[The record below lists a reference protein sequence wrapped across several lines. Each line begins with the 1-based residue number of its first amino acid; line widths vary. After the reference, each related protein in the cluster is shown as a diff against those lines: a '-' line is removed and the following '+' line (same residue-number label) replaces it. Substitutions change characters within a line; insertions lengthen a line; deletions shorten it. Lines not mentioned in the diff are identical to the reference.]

1 MKTKYKIMTLLLVA
15 STMQSCN
22 LLGSIDDIKP
32 PYKLTDE
39 TLIIDTNSA
48 EKALNGIYVSW
59 RGYDLRTFS
68 YGMFSLAQ
76 TQKGAGAAGASDF
89 EEELIRLDNVLV
101 EKGYSSCYY
110 VLNEANS
117 FLVNLEASTV
127 PGLSDTRRNEMIAE
141 ARCQRALANLTL
153 LRCFGE
159 YYDLSSKY
167 GICLFENELIR
178 ENIARKRSSVQDVYT
193 SILNDLEFAIK
204 YAPSKSEHYYI
215 TPTFAKALKARTLM
229 AQGNY
234 NEAAQTA
241 GEVINEAIGN
251 GYELEDNYEDIFTNQ
266 FNSSEMLF
274 APYVSAPNEVV
285 TSYWS
290 GFKPGNLIEEIA
302 KNIDTENNID
312 SRYQYAYVDPSIV
325 SDYNTNKYP
334 LKEGNT
340 DVNSYYFMRLAEVYY
355 IKAEA
360 EARLGTSTGYT
371 EARKALKTV
380 IERAGYDEE
389 YVDAISDANLLGMIL
404 KHKLMD
410 LNAENFEEWFDLVR
424 YHREGGF
431 EGWSADELAVL
442 PKFSYLLL
450 PIPRNA
456 IGGNNLLEQNPEYV
470 VKQ

>member
-1 MKTKYKIMTLLLVA
+1 MTLLLAV
-15 STMQSCN
+15 STIQSCD

-39 TLIIDTNSA
+39 TLIIDANSA
-48 EKALNGIYVSW
+48 EKALNGVYVSW
-59 RGYDLRTFS
+59 RTYDVRTFS

-76 TQKGAGAAGASDF
+76 TQKGSQIAGASDF
-89 EEELIRLDNVLV
+89 EKELIKLDNVLV
-101 EKGYSSCYY
+101 EKGYLSSYY
-110 VLNEANS
+110 IVNEVNS
-117 FLVNLEASTV
+117 FLINLGVDAV
-127 PGLSDTRRNEMIAE
+127 PGLLDTRRNEMIAE

-153 LRCFGE
+153 LRCYGE

-178 ENIARKRSSVQDVYT
+178 ENIARARSSVQDVYT

-204 YAPSKSEHYYI
+204 YAPSKFEHYYI

-234 NEAAQTA
+234 NEAALVA
-241 GEVINEAIGN
+241 GEVINEAGVN
-251 GYELEDNYEDIFTNQ
+251 GYALEDNYADIFTNQ
-266 FNSSEMLF
+266 FNSPEMLF
-274 APYVSAPNEVV
+274 APCIFAPNELISSNW
-285 TSYWS
+285 T
-290 GFKPGNLIEEIA
+290 GFMPGNLIEAIA
-302 KNIDTENNID
+302 KNISAEGDID

-325 SDYNTNKYP
+325 PEYGTNKYP
-334 LKEGNT
+334 LKEGNN
-340 DVNSYYFMRLAEVYY
+340 DLNSYYFMRLAEVYY

-360 EARLGTSTGYT
+360 EARLGTSTGYA
-371 EARKALKTV
+371 EARKALKAV
-380 IERAGYDEE
+380 IERAGYDED
-389 YVDAISDANLLGMIL
+389 YVNAITDKNLLGIIL

-410 LNAENFEEWFDLVR
+410 LSVENFEEWFDLVR

-431 EGWSADELAVL
+431 EGWSADELAAL

-456 IGGNNLLEQNPEYV
+456 MGGNNLLEQNPEYV